1 MQIQESF
8 GHIAKEYDIQRKK
21 IISCYDDLYSVA
33 LPLIKL
39 PSSIPS
45 PRVLDIGAGTGLFS
59 SFILKSYPLSR
70 ITLIDLS
77 SEMLAVA
84 KERFRGR
91 NFTYIVDDYTQH
103 EYPGAFDLVISSLS
117 IHHLTAA
124 AKKNLYGKIYGLLV
138 PGGTFINADQIL
150 SPSSELERREDLLW
164 RKEVQ
169 NSGLTIPEIK
179 STFERTRYD
188 DPSPL
193 EDQLLWLKGV
203 GFSIVDTI
211 YKRYRFA
218 VILSEK

>member
-21 IISCYDDLYSVA
+21 IIACYDDLYSIA

-59 SFILKSYPLSR
+59 SFILKSYPLAR

-117 IHHLTAA
+117 IHHLTAD
-124 AKKNLYGKIYGLLV
+124 AKKNLYEKIYGLLV

-150 SPSSELERREDLLW
+150 SPSSELERREELLW

-193 EDQLLWLKGV
+193 EDQLLWLKGA
-203 GFSIVDTI
+203 GFRIVDTI